1 MIENIGAGVN
11 GLVDHVKSEIK
22 LLVKQPGA
30 DMYELALDV
39 IGKESLEVSS
49 EVTKY
54 YVENNTWYNDNISVK
69 PQIYRLQ
76 GEVGELYWYNKD
88 PKQSYV
94 GYVNQKLMPI
104 AEFTPVRSALGQQ
117 FMNQV
122 TKIQSYLEVGANL
135 WDRVTNMT
143 AGINHQQQAYI
154 ILDTLFNLRIPFKVD
169 TPWATKL
176 VVITS
181 AVLEQPEF
189 TRDRTRLNI
198 TYEEFRVAQ
207 MSSVKFN
214 REDYRGRIEQSLQPT
229 ENNGQQTGE
238 LASFYYNVGKSAG
251 VKK

>member
-1 MIENIGAGVN
+1 MIEKIGAGVN
-11 GLVDHVKSEIK
+11 GLVDHVKTEIK
-22 LLVKQPGA
+22 LLVNQPGA

-39 IGKESLEVSS
+39 IGKESLELSS

-54 YVENNTWYNDNISVK
+54 YVETNTWYNDNISVK
-69 PQIYRLQ
+69 PQVYRLQ

-104 AEFTPVRSALGQQ
+104 AEFTPVRSAIGQQ

-143 AGINHQQQAYI
+143 SGINHQQQAYI
-154 ILDTLFNLRIPFKVD
+154 ILDTLFHQRIPITVK
-169 TPWATKL
+169 TPWTTKT

-189 TRDRTRLNI
+189 TQDRTRLNI
-198 TYEEFRVAQ
+198 TYEEFRITQ

-214 REDYRGRIEQSLQPT
+214 AEDYRGRIEQSLQPV
-229 ENNGQQTGE
+229 ENNGQQTGIE
-238 LASFYYNVGKSAG
+238 SSLNYIGEG
-251 VKK
+251 LGIKK